1 MAGRCRTHL
10 EFQIRGED
18 KTMEILTT
26 QQLVGIAK
34 VEIVEKDVSTVA
46 QLIKAESPIVVDVRE
61 PEEFAQ
67 GHLAGA
73 INVPRGV
80 LEFRVDP
87 TYPAG
92 IPALFDK
99 SAQMVV
105 YCKSGARSA
114 LAAQTLRTLG
124 YQSVISMGGG
134 FEAWKVAGLDV
145 VIG

>member
-34 VEIVEKDVSTVA
+34 VEIVEKDVGTVA
-46 QLIKAESPIVVDVRE
+46 QLIQAESPLVVDVRE

-87 TYPAG
+87 TYPAS
-92 IPALFDK
+92 IPVLFDK

-114 LAAQTLRTLG
+114 LAVQTLRTLG

>member
-1 MAGRCRTHL
+1 
-10 EFQIRGED
+10 
-18 KTMEILTT
+18 MEILTT
-26 QQLVGIAK
+26 SQLVAIAK
-34 VEIVEKDVSTVA
+34 VEIIEKDVNTVA
-46 QLIKAESPIVVDVRE
+46 QIIKSELPILVDVRE

-80 LEFRVDP
+80 LEFKVDP
-87 TYPAG
+87 SNPAG
-92 IPALFDK
+92 MPTLFDK

-124 YQSVISMGGG
+124 YKSVTSMGGG

-145 VIG
+145 AVG

>member
-1 MAGRCRTHL
+1 
-10 EFQIRGED
+10 
-18 KTMEILTT
+18 MEILTT

-34 VEIVEKDVSTVA
+34 VEIVEKDVSAVA

-67 GHLAGA
+67 GHLADA
-73 INVPRGV
+73 INIPRGV

-87 TYPAG
+87 TNPTG
-92 IPALFDK
+92 IPVLFDK

-124 YQSVISMGGG
+124 YESVTSMGGG
-134 FEAWKVAGLDV
+134 FEAWKVAGLDF

>member
-1 MAGRCRTHL
+1 
-10 EFQIRGED
+10 
-18 KTMEILTT
+18 MEILTT

-67 GHLAGA
+67 GHLADA

-87 TYPAG
+87 TNPAG
-92 IPALFDK
+92 VPALFDK

-124 YQSVISMGGG
+124 YQSVTSMGGG